1 MRGILFDGGDHAGWV
16 FLLLTLVLGG
26 GLAFATGRAM
36 AQTWRPL
43 WLVPV
48 AMLTLAFA
56 VRFLHFSLFE
66 ERLLSLQY
74 YAVTFVILAVLAV
87 AGYRMMRA
95 SQMTT
100 QYSWLY
106 TAAGPFGWKGKS
118 RGG

>member
-48 AMLTLAFA
+48 AMLPLAFA

-66 ERLLSLQY
+66 EALLSLHY
-74 YAVTFVILAVLAV
+74 LVATLVILAVIAL
-87 AGYRMMRA
+87 AGYRRMRA
-95 SQMTT
+95 MQMVT

-106 TAAGPFGWKGKS
+106 AASGPFGWRLKA
-118 RGG
+118 

>member
-1 MRGILFDGGDHAGWV
+1 MRGLLYDGGSYAGWV
-16 FLLLTLVLGG
+16 FLFLTLILGG

-43 WLVPV
+43 WQIPLGMAP
-48 AMLTLAFA
+48 LAFA

-66 ERLLSLQY
+66 EPLLSAQY
-74 YAVTFVILAVLAV
+74 YLVTFCLLALTAF

-95 SQMTT
+95 TQMTT

-106 TAAGPFGWKGKS
+106 GAAGPLGWRQKA
-118 RGG
+118 

>member
-1 MRGILFDGGDHAGWV
+1 MRGLLYDGGSYAGWV
-16 FLLLTLVLGG
+16 FLFLTLILGG

-43 WLVPV
+43 WQIPLGMAP
-48 AMLTLAFA
+48 LAFA

-66 ERLLSLQY
+66 EPLLSAHYFLV
-74 YAVTFVILAVLAV
+74 AFCLLAAAAF

-95 SQMTT
+95 TQMTT

-106 TAAGPFGWKGKS
+106 GAAGLFGWRQKA
-118 RGG
+118 